1 MSRKSLL
8 ILIHLSI
15 WILGFIAIKIYDF
28 LAVSYF
34 DYREYTYFSLVFG
47 TIINALIFYGN
58 SQFLLPKTLRKKL
71 KLSGYL
77 LIILIA
83 VVVLSI
89 LEGITDY
96 LFNKFL
102 NPFWDNINTELSIEY
117 FDFTLFI
124 NFLFLLISFG
134 YGFTL
139 QWYNNEIQKRKLM
152 QDNIQTELNM
162 LKTQIEPHFLFNT
175 LNNIFGIAQKNK
187 ESAVANSISKLA
199 DIMRYL
205 TYETK
210 ESKVHISRE
219 IEYLKNYIELQKL
232 RFSQDDKIKIKFS
245 TDGNF
250 ENVSI
255 EQLILLPL
263 VENAFKHGIS
273 LQNETEIIIDLKIDK
288 NTLDFQVKNTINPVK
303 NKIPKSDSGVGLE
316 NLKKRLDL
324 LYPQKHQIIKRKKQ
338 NYFEVLLTLEI

>member
-8 ILIHLSI
+8 IIIHLSI
-15 WILGFIAIKIYDF
+15 WILGFITVKIYDF
-28 LAVSYF
+28 LTVSYF

-47 TIINALIFYGN
+47 TIINAIIIYGN
-58 SQFLLPKTLRKKL
+58 SQFLLPKTLKKRL
-71 KLSGYL
+71 GLFSYILS
-77 LIILIA
+77 IIIS
-83 VVVLSI
+83 VIVLSFI
-89 LEGITDY
+89 EGFADY

-139 QWYNNEIQKRKLM
+139 QWYNNEIQKRKLI

-162 LKTQIEPHFLFNT
+162 LKTQIQPHFLFNT

-187 ESAVANSISKLA
+187 DSVVANSISKLA

-210 ESKVHISRE
+210 DGKIVVSKE
-219 IEYLKNYIELQKL
+219 IEYLSNYIELQKL
-232 RFSQDDKIKIKFS
+232 RFSQDDKIKIEFS
-245 TDGNF
+245 TKGDFKNAF
-250 ENVSI
+250 I

-273 LQNETEIIIDLKIDK
+273 LQNETEIIIDLKIEK
-288 NTLDFQVKNTINPVK
+288 NRLNFQVKNTINPVK
-303 NKIPKSDSGVGLE
+303 NKISKNESGVGLE

-324 LYPQKHQIIKRKKQ
+324 LYPQKHQLIKHEEQ
-338 NYFEVLLTLEI
+338 NYFEAFLTLEL

>member
-15 WILGFIAIKIYDF
+15 WTLGFIAIKIYDF

-58 SQFLLPKTLRKKL
+58 SQFLLPKILKKKL
-71 KLSGYL
+71 KLYGYL

-83 VVVLSI
+83 VVVLSFF
-89 LEGITDY
+89 EGITDY

-139 QWYNNEIQKRKLM
+139 QWYNNEIQKRKLI

-162 LKTQIEPHFLFNT
+162 LKTQIKPHFLFNT

-187 ESAVANSISKLA
+187 ESTVANSISKLA

-210 ESKVHISRE
+210 EGKIHISKE
-219 IEYLKNYIELQKL
+219 IEYLNNYIELQKL
-232 RFSQDDKIKIKFS
+232 RFSQDDKIRIVFS
-245 TDGNF
+245 TNGNF
-250 ENVSI
+250 ENAFI

-263 VENAFKHGIS
+263 VENAFKHGVS
-273 LQNETEIIIDLKIDK
+273 LQNETEILIELKIEK
-288 NTLDFQVKNTINPVK
+288 NILDFQVKNTINPVK

-316 NLKKRLDL
+316 NLIKRLDL
-324 LYPQKHQIIKRKKQ
+324 LYPQKHQIIKREEQ

>member
-58 SQFLLPKTLRKKL
+58 SQFLLPKTLKKKL
-71 KLSGYL
+71 NLSSYILL
-77 LIILIA
+77 LI
-83 VVVLSI
+83 LSVTLLSFI
-89 LEGITDY
+89 EGFTDF
-96 LFNKFL
+96 LFNKLF
-102 NPFWDNINTELSIEY
+102 NPYWDNINTELSIEY

-124 NFLFLLISFG
+124 NLLFLIVSFG

-139 QWYNNEIQKRKLM
+139 QCYSNEIQKRKLI

-162 LKTQIEPHFLFNT
+162 LKTQIKPHFLFNT

-205 TYETK
+205 TYE
-210 ESKVHISRE
+210 SKDGKVQIIKE
-219 IEYLKNYIELQKL
+219 IEYLENFIELQKL
-232 RFSQDDKIKIKFS
+232 RFSDDDRIKIEFS
-245 TDGNF
+245 ANGNF
-250 ENVSI
+250 ENVFI

-273 LQNETEIIIDLKIDK
+273 LQNESEINIQLRIENKIL
-288 NTLDFQVKNTINPVK
+288 NFHVQNTINPVK
-303 NKIPKSDSGVGLE
+303 NKLTTNESGVGLE
-316 NLKKRLDL
+316 NLENRLGL
-324 LYPQKHQIIKRKKQ
+324 LYPEKHKLVKQ
-338 NYFEVLLTLEI
+338 ENAKYFEVFLTLEL